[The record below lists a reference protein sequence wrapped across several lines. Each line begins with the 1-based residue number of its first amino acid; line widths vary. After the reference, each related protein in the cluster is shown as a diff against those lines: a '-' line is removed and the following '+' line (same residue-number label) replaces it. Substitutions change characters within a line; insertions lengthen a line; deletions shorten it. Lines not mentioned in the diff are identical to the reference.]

1 MGKIGAKKMVRL
13 AELKPYERN
22 ARTHSD
28 EQVEQI
34 AKSIEEFGFLNPVLI
49 DEQKNIIAGHGRIMA
64 AQKLGLTEVPCLYV
78 EGLTEEQR
86 RAYILADNR
95 LTELGGWDV
104 ELISAELKDLKA
116 AGFDIDETGFTVDD
130 IIIDETTW
138 ANIDETNIDDLKAKA
153 IPRIKYGE
161 VWQLGQHRLM
171 CGDSTKEADVKKLT
185 NGELADILLTDPP
198 YNVALGVGD
207 TPEIAKKRHRRVD
220 GLKIE
225 NDAME
230 TDDFEDFLF
239 SAFALA
245 ERHIKAGGSYYCW
258 YASTSQKSFQNAL
271 ERAELPPHQIIVWVK
286 DSLVLGRQ
294 DYQWRHE
301 PCFYGWK
308 AGAAHYF
315 IDVRS
320 FTTVEDDIEKL
331 TKEKAIERLKDLSQ
345 FTTAIY
351 EDKPHRNDLH
361 PTMKPVG
368 LFKKLIRNSS
378 REGDLVLDLFA
389 GSGTSLIAAEEM
401 NRRCLAM
408 EYDPVYA
415 EVIIQRWEEY
425 TGETATK
432 IAEA

>member
-1 MGKIGAKKMVRL
+1 MGKIGAKQVVKI
-13 AELKPYERN
+13 ADLKPYERN
-22 ARTHSD
+22 ARTHSE

-34 AKSIEEFGFLNPVLI
+34 ARSIEEFGFLNPVLI
-49 DEQKNIIAGHGRIMA
+49 DEEKNVIAGHGRIMA
-64 AQKLGLTEVPCLYV
+64 AEKLGLTEVPCLFV
-78 EGLTEEQR
+78 EGLTEYQR
-86 RAYILADNR
+86 KAYVLADNR
-95 LTELGGWDV
+95 LTELGGWDA
-104 ELISAELKDLKA
+104 ELISAELEDLRA
-116 AGFDIDETGFTVDD
+116 AGFDIDITGFTIDD

-138 ANIDETNIDDLKAKA
+138 ADFDEPTIDDKTEVV
-153 IPRIKYGE
+153 PRIKRGE

-171 CGDSTKEADVKKLT
+171 CGDSTKAEDVAKLMGGGTADL
-185 NGELADILLTDPP
+185 LLTDPP

-207 TPEIAKKRHRRVD
+207 TPEVAKKRHRCMD

-230 TDDFEDFLF
+230 TTDFEDFLF
-239 SAFALA
+239 SAFTAA
-245 ERHIKAGGSYYCW
+245 ENHMKAGAPYYCW

-271 ERAELPPHQIIVWVK
+271 ERAELPPHQILIWVK

-308 AGAAHYF
+308 EGGAHYF

-320 FTTVEDDIEKL
+320 FTTVEDDVDKL
-331 TKEKAIERLKDLSQ
+331 TREKAIERLKELAQ
-345 FTTAIY
+345 FSTAMY
-351 EDKPHRNDLH
+351 ENKPNRSDLH

-378 REGDLVLDLFA
+378 RQGDLVLDLFA
-389 GSGTSLIAAEEM
+389 GSGTSIVAAEEM
-401 NRRCLAM
+401 NRRCYSM

-415 EVIIQRWEEY
+415 EVIIQRWEEQ
-425 TGETATK
+425 TGKTATRV
-432 IAEA
+432 EA